1 MSARSVLR
9 DKLLI
14 FNQICKLSYIAHWRQ
29 VFERMWRYHLKS
41 LNIVIFIIKERIFLM
56 QRKDHIVA
64 VARFEFASSGSYKVY
79 FATLVFTKVKTE
91 TIHVNQFILQTIIHG
106 SKQDQEP
113 SSTSNYPWRT
123 VQAVNLNAENQYKFA
138 AVRLVCIYHGF

>member
-1 MSARSVLR
+1 
-9 DKLLI
+9 
-14 FNQICKLSYIAHWRQ
+14 
-29 VFERMWRYHLKS
+29 MWRYHLKS

-64 VARFEFASSGSYKVY
+64 VARFEFASGGSYKVY
-79 FATLVFTKVKTE
+79 FATLVFTKVKT
-91 TIHVNQFILQTIIHG
+91 IIHG

-113 SSTSNYPWRT
+113 SSSSNYPWRT

>member
-1 MSARSVLR
+1 MKECE
-9 DKLLI
+9 DTIWNLL
-14 FNQICKLSYIAHWRQ
+14 
-29 VFERMWRYHLKS
+29 
-41 LNIVIFIIKERIFLM
+41 

-64 VARFEFASSGSYKVY
+64 VARFEFASGGSYKVY

-113 SSTSNYPWRT
+113 SSRSNYPWRT